1 MKLGVLTN
9 VVGEMP
15 LAEALA
21 YFKRLG
27 VQMVEIGCGG
37 YPGKQHCDPEV
48 LLGDKDALDRFV
60 ETVKNSGMEIS
71 ALSCHGNPVHP
82 NHKTAEKF
90 DRDMRNAVLMAEALG
105 IHQINGFSGCPGD
118 CPDSLYPNWVVCA
131 WPEDNAK
138 ILEYQWNEVLIPYW
152 KDFVSFAKA
161 HGVIKIGLEMH
172 QAFCVYNTE
181 TLLRLREA
189 VGPEIGANLDPSH
202 LIWQG
207 MDPIAVI
214 RKLGGEAI
222 FHVHAKDTKIDAAN
236 AAVNGILDAKS
247 YADEIHRSW
256 IFRSIGYG
264 HDELFWKDFVSNLRL
279 VGYYYVLSIEHEDSL
294 LSKNEGLVKAIDVL
308 KRAIPF
314 EEKMTSMRWI

>member
-1 MKLGVLTN
+1 M
-9 VVGEMP
+9 
-15 LAEALA
+15 
-21 YFKRLG
+21 
-27 VQMVEIGCGG
+27 
-37 YPGKQHCDPEV
+37 
-48 LLGDKDALDRFV
+48 
-60 ETVKNSGMEIS
+60 
-71 ALSCHGNPVHP
+71 
-82 NHKTAEKF
+82 
-90 DRDMRNAVLMAEALG
+90 
-105 IHQINGFSGCPGD
+105 
-118 CPDSLYPNWVVCA
+118 
-131 WPEDNAK
+131 
-138 ILEYQWNEVLIPYW
+138 LIPYW
-152 KDFVSFAKA
+152 KEFVAFAKA
-161 HGVIKIGLEMH
+161 HGVDKIGLEMH

-236 AAVNGILDAKS
+236 AAVNGVLDAKS

-279 VGYYYVLSIEHEDSL
+279 VGYDYVLSIEHEDSL
-294 LSKNEGLVKAIDVL
+294 LSKNEGLVKAVDVL

-314 EEKMTSMRWI
+314 EDKMTSMRWI